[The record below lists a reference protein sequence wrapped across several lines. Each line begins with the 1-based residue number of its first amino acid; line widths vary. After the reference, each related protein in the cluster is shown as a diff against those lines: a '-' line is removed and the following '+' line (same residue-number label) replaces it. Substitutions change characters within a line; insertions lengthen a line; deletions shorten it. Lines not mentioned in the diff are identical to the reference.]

1 MITGVPAAGAAD
13 APVGQVRGADGNPAF
28 RARVTWFLFAGF
40 INLGL
45 LVLVLRNG
53 PAPNHIVQAS
63 LVAFGVA
70 VAARHDGIVRIALA
84 AGVSLPSYHRH
95 QLSYHLGQLHRAMA
109 IAGTCWV
116 AIAVAQAVILRDA
129 VGRIVGAP
137 ALLLLVAI
145 GWTAREPIRRRLH
158 NAFEAVHRFGGWAA
172 IVILSLLVVRTSLLD
187 QPPNVYDGMGV
198 DVARALA
205 QPSIGL
211 LVVVVGLVVHPWLGV
226 RRIPVEIIGVT
237 PDVVILALPGR
248 RSVGEFVR
256 VSRDGREWHSFAVST
271 VGTEGPGRFCL
282 VIRRAGDWTERLG
295 RDAQCGRAPGSLL
308 VRPIRGYGF
317 MLHAQ
322 TYRRVLFVATGA
334 GIGPVLPYLLGQ
346 SGLDFE
352 CLWIGRDHRRAMGP
366 HLVDEL
372 LAHGS
377 VTLIDTAGG
386 RPDVAGLV
394 RNSLV
399 REAAVGFDAVF
410 VVSNAAVRDA
420 VAEVCGGL
428 RVVCYGPTFDS

>member
-1 MITGVPAAGAAD
+1 M
-13 APVGQVRGADGNPAF
+13 
-28 RARVTWFLFAGF
+28 
-40 INLGL
+40 INLVL
-45 LVLVLRNG
+45 IALVLRNG
-53 PAPNHIVQAS
+53 PAPNHPAPDHIVQAS

-70 VAARHDGIVRIALA
+70 VAARHDGVVRIALA
-84 AGVSLPSYHRH
+84 AGLNLPSYHRH

-109 IAGTCWV
+109 IAATGWV
-116 AIAVAQAVILRDA
+116 AIAVAQTVTRRDA
-129 VGRIVGAP
+129 VGGIVGAA

-145 GWTAREPIRRRLH
+145 GWSAREPIRRRLH
-158 NAFEAVHRFGGWAA
+158 NAFEAVHRFGGWAT
-172 IVILSLLVVRTSLLD
+172 IVILSWLVVRGSLLGR
-187 QPPNVYDGMGV
+187 PPNVDI
-198 DVARALA
+198 ARALA
-205 QPSIGL
+205 QPSVGL

-226 RRIPVEIIGVT
+226 RRLPVEIIGVT

-295 RDAQCGRAPGSLL
+295 RDAHGGRTPGSLL

-322 TYRRVLFVATGA
+322 SYRRVLFVATGA

-352 CLWIGRDHRRAMGP
+352 CLWIGRDHRRGMGS

-372 LAHGS
+372 LARGS

-386 RPDVAGLV
+386 RPDVG
-394 RNSLV
+394 SLV
-399 REAAVGFDAVF
+399 RDRLVGEVAVSFDAVF
-410 VVSNAAVRDA
+410 VVSNAAVRDV
-420 VAEVCGGL
+420 VARVCWGL
-428 RVVCYGPTFDS
+428 HVPCYGPTFDS